1 MKKGQLPSYI
11 VRNSRGVLYFR
22 KRPGPWV
29 RLETQFPASEAVPIA
44 LHLERERLLNEPT
57 PVPKGQTVADVIR
70 HYNASEGYRRLA
82 PRTKSDYDK
91 RTEFWRDKIGHLR
104 PGNIERRHV
113 IGWRDANEK
122 KDGPHEA
129 NYRLRVLRII
139 MEHAINMGHIA
150 AGSNPVSK
158 VPQIKYD
165 GKKRE
170 PWPADKIRGFR
181 DTYPR
186 DSVERLILELCLGT
200 GQRISDVLRMQWG
213 DLDGDAIRVRQ
224 AKTGKRLHLPF
235 TAELRATLAV
245 TPRRALFIVPADKG
259 TGQRSYFS
267 AAHVMRQA
275 RDAIGA
281 TAWDLHSL
289 RYTAAAELLLAGC
302 TDDEIAAV
310 TGQSPEMVRHYTATT
325 RQKVRAI
332 KAQKDRG

>member
-1 MKKGQLPSYI
+1 MKRGQLPSYI

-29 RLETQFPASEAVPIA
+29 RLETQFPEGQAVPFA
-44 LHLERERLLNEPT
+44 LHQERERLLHEPT

-70 HYNASEGYRRLA
+70 HYNASEGYRKLA

-91 RTEFWRDKIGHLR
+91 RTVFWRDKIGHLR
-104 PGNIERRHV
+104 PRNIERRHV
-113 IGWRDANEK
+113 IGWLEANAR

-129 NYRLRVLRII
+129 NYRHRVLRII
-139 MEHAINMGHIA
+139 MEHAIDMAHLPSGA
-150 AGSNPVSK
+150 NPAKGVK
-158 VPQIKYD
+158 ELKYE
-165 GKKRE
+165 GKTRE
-170 PWPADKIRGFR
+170 PWPAEKIKAFR
-181 DTYPR
+181 DAYPR

-259 TGQRSYFS
+259 AGQRSYFS

-275 RDAIGA
+275 RQAIGA
-281 TAWDLHSL
+281 GAWDLHSL